1 MLKRELAD
9 NKGKRRPHK
18 FLDVVKEVMQ
28 RVGAT
33 GKWPPLQGSLE
44 KGQKN
49 CIEYEQGDR

>member
-1 MLKRELAD
+1 MLKRQLPD
-9 NKGKRRPHK
+9 NKGKRPHK

-49 CIEYEQGDR
+49 CIEYEQGDS